1 MQHNTRYPDRIII
14 YRDGVSD
21 GQLEIVVKYEIKQL
35 LAAFKAI
42 EINYEPTLTVI
53 IVQKRIN
60 TRIFEKSVSA

>member
-1 MQHNTRYPDRIII
+1 MQRNTCYPDRIII

-21 GQLEIVVKYEIKQL
+21 GQLEIVVKYEVKQL
-35 LAAFKAI
+35 LASFKAI